1 MKYTA
6 TESWAVVGAG
16 PRRAALGPVV
26 VRDSAW
32 EATLPTLPRENP
44 RIRNTARWKCL
55 NWNMALG
62 LGTVALVSAA
72 GWAGALLLVSSLL
85 NK

>member
-6 TESWAVVGAG
+6 TESWAVIGAKSKSV
-16 PRRAALGPVV
+16 LLDPVV
-26 VRDSAW
+26 VRDPAL
-32 EATLPTLPRENP
+32 EETLPALPKEKP
-44 RIRNTARWKCL
+44 RIRNTVRWRCF

-62 LGTVALVSAA
+62 LATIALVSAA

-85 NK
+85 RK